1 MNEYRNKGLIKRM
14 PSSKNK
20 TYHEQTEIDYT
31 IRLREILKTLPSFSK
46 DFFRAIEPTSSI
58 RTRMNYAYDIRVFF
72 HFLMENNP
80 VYSKYSIHQFNVSDL
95 DNLEPIDIEEYME
108 YLKVYRREDDE
119 VMTNGEKGLARKMS
133 ALRSFYSYYYKH
145 QYISHNPTL
154 LVDMPKQHE
163 KAIIRLDAD
172 EVALLLDHVE
182 SCGDSLSGQ
191 ARRYYEKTKERDLAI
206 LTLLLGTGIRV
217 SECVGLDLTDVDFKN
232 NGITVT
238 RKGGNQMVVYFGNE
252 VEDALIKY
260 IEGSRKMSEPLPGHE
275 NALFLSTQ
283 RRRMGVQAV
292 ENMVKKYARQVTPN
306 KKITP
311 HKLRSTYGTSLY
323 KETGDIYLV
332 ADVLGH
338 KDVNTTKKHYAAI
351 DENRRRQAASAVKLR
366 EN

>member
-1 MNEYRNKGLIKRM
+1 MAE
-14 PSSKNK
+14 SKS
-20 TYHEQTEIDYT
+20 YHEQVQVEQT
-31 IRLREILKTLPSFSK
+31 IRLREVLKTLPPFAK
-46 DFFRAIEPTSSI
+46 DYFRAIEPKSSAK
-58 RTRMNYAYDIRVFF
+58 TRINYAYDIRVFF

-80 VYSKYSIHQFNVSDL
+80 TYKDYSIDQFTLDDL
-95 DNLEPIDIEEYME
+95 ERLEPVDIEEYME
-108 YLKVYRREDDE
+108 YLKVYKRDDE
-119 VMTNGEKGLARKMS
+119 LVTNGEKGLSRKMS
-133 ALRSFYSYYYKH
+133 ALRSFYNYYFKR
-145 QYISHNPTL
+145 QAISRNPTL
-154 LVDMPKQHE
+154 LVDMPKLHD

-172 EVALLLDHVE
+172 EVALLLDFVE
-182 SCGDSLSGQ
+182 NCGNNLSGQ
-191 ARRYYEKTKERDLAI
+191 ALNYYKKTKDRDLAI

-238 RKGGNQMVVYFGNE
+238 RKGGNQMVVYFGEE
-252 VEDALIKY
+252 VEKALKHY
-260 IEGSRKMSEPLPGHE
+260 IEGDRKAATPLSGHE

-283 RRRMGVQAV
+283 KRRMGIQAV
-292 ENMVKKYARQVTPN
+292 ENMVKKYARQVTPT

-351 DENRRRQAASAVKLR
+351 DEDRRRKAASAVKLR
-366 EN
+366 ES